1 MPRRHLRTLYRLG
14 GCALLSLPPALTL
27 LACSEGGSLLGWLA
41 GLEALAAWLCLGVS
55 VGDLTDDH
63 GRLVDREIG
72 NADRARFSKTR
83 IAALEASEAEGDRA
97 KARLESILARLRAAT
112 ELRERGR
119 FVDSAS
125 AVERLLDE
133 VNPPARPR
141 LKIVGE
147 A

>member
-41 GLEALAAWLCLGVS
+41 GLGALAAWLYLGVS
-55 VGDLTDDH
+55 VGDLADEH
-63 GRLVDREIG
+63 GRLVDREVG
-72 NADRARFSKTR
+72 NADRLRFHRAR
-83 IAALEASEAEGDRA
+83 IAALETCEAEGDRA

-147 A
+147 I